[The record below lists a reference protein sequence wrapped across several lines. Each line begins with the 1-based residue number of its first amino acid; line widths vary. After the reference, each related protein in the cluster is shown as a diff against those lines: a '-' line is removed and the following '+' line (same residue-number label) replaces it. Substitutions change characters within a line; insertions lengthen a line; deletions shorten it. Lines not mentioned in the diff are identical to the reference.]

1 MTPNP
6 VGLRTSPDKENHM
19 KKDLSRRTVLR
30 LGALAAA
37 APAVGTMAA
46 GSAGAA
52 PGSASAAATAR
63 AAASQPNLPIAD
75 SWQVRPFTLSQVTLG
90 DSVFKEKRNRLL
102 HYAREYGP
110 SVVNGVRDDQ
120 RGPDRMLRSF
130 RVTAGLD
137 HKGVNPIGS
146 WESPDGNLRGHF
158 SGHFLTLLAQS
169 WASTGEQIFKDKLDY
184 MVDALGECQDALA
197 AQAARPTPRVEG
209 RHGTA
214 IRFTGTPNGHITGD
228 ADVIRLPEG
237 IVSGLTDFTVA
248 AWVNPAVRDDNARVF
263 DFGHPGSAASDSLSR
278 MYLTVHNDTGPR
290 FAITTGGAAAEQRV
304 QATTALTAG
313 QWAHVAIVK
322 SGSTGTIYVNGVA
335 AGSGELTLSPSD
347 LSSTPANWLGRA
359 QFPQVNIKFLN
370 GLMDEFQIF
379 GRGLDAAEVAAV
391 AADPASASADVAWY
405 RFDESPGPVIT
416 DSSGHG
422 RHGEFL
428 GATDGRRHPGFLS
441 AYTEAQFIR
450 LEEFT
455 TYSGTGIWAPYY
467 TLHKI
472 MRGLID
478 AYHLAGSERA
488 LEIVT
493 KMGDWVHSRLSR
505 VPRENLNRMWSL
517 HIAGEFGGSNEN
529 LAHLAAI
536 DTDPER
542 SANHLAAAKAFD
554 NRRTVFPAAV
564 ENRDV
569 LTGIHVNQ
577 HVPQFTGYLRIY
589 EQDTVANAEYFTA
602 ADNFWHMII
611 PHRMFSHGSAGGQYG
626 AAPGRPENTNPELFQ
641 PRGDISESL
650 HYQAATS
657 GTSSGGGETCS
668 SYNLLKLTRNLYF
681 HNPDPAYM
689 DYYERGL
696 TNHILGSRRDND
708 SASDPQ
714 VTYFLP
720 AHPGATRGFGNN
732 GTCCGGTGM
741 ENHTKYQETIYAQSA
756 DGSTLYVNLYIAS
769 TLDWAEKGFTVTQVT
784 DFPRQESTS
793 ITIDGSGP
801 LAVKLR
807 VPYWARRGF
816 TVTVNG
822 ASVDAAAE
830 PGTYLTLDRT
840 WAPGDRID
848 VAMPFDLRTERALD
862 DPEVESL
869 FHGPLVLP
877 ALNRSRDW
885 RQFTFYPSLKLDG
898 DLAAAVEALDEPNF
912 FATHEHTLRPLYVGI
927 NDAHHVYYKRVE
939 PKVVFGSIDSG
950 VSNEA
955 RDDDGDSFLDKVWA
969 AAPFQG
975 HGAFVARVEQ
985 VASEWQAAGR
995 FTRRERQNV
1004 LLAAAQ
1010 AQKDLRAG

>member
-1 MTPNP
+1 
-6 VGLRTSPDKENHM
+6 M
-19 KKDLSRRTVLR
+19 KKDLSRRSVLR

-37 APAVGTMAA
+37 APAVGTLAA
-46 GSAGAA
+46 GTAGGATGGAAAAAGAA
-52 PGSASAAATAR
+52 AGPLETS
-63 AAASQPNLPIAD
+63 LPSLPVAD

-90 DSVFKEKRNRLL
+90 DGVFKEKRNRLL
-102 HYAREYGP
+102 NYAREYGP

-184 MVDALGECQDALA
+184 MVDGLGECQDAFA
-197 AQAARPTPRVEG
+197 AQAAQPTPRVAG
-209 RHGTA
+209 RNGTA
-214 IRFTGTPNGHITGD
+214 IRFSGTPNGHITGD
-228 ADVIRLPEG
+228 ADVIKLPAG
-237 IVSGLTDFTVA
+237 IVAGLSDFTVA
-248 AWVNPAVRDDNARVF
+248 AWVNLAVRDDNARLF
-263 DFGHPGSAASDSLSR
+263 DFGDPGDAASDTLSR
-278 MYLTVHNDTGPR
+278 MYLSVHNGGGPR
-290 FAITTGGAAAEQRV
+290 FGITTSGSAGEQRIE
-304 QATTALTAG
+304 ATTALTAG

-322 SGSTGTIYVNGVA
+322 SGGTGTIYVNGVA
-335 AGSGELTLSPSD
+335 AGTGALSLSPSD
-347 LSSTPANWLGRA
+347 LGSTPDNWIGRA
-359 QFPQVNIKFLN
+359 QYPQVNIKFLN
-370 GLMDEFQIF
+370 GLVDEFQIF
-379 GRGLDAAEVAAV
+379 SRGLSGEEITAVVADAA
-391 AADPASASADVAWY
+391 SAGDDSRVAWY
-405 RFDESPGPVIT
+405 RFDEAPGPTIT

-422 RHGEFL
+422 RHGEFF

-478 AYHLAGSERA
+478 AHHLTGNERA
-488 LEIVT
+488 LEIVK
-493 KMGDWVHSRLSR
+493 KMGDWVHSRLSKVSR
-505 VPRENLNRMWSL
+505 DRLNRMWSL
-517 HIAGEFGGSNEN
+517 HIAGEYGGSNEN

-536 DTDPER
+536 ETDPER
-542 SANHLAAAKAFD
+542 SARYLVAAKAFD
-554 NRRTVFPAAV
+554 NRRTVLPAAI
-564 ENRDV
+564 EDRDV

-589 EQDTVANAEYFTA
+589 EQDTEANAEYYTA
-602 ADNFWHMII
+602 ARNFWNMII
-611 PHRMFSHGSAGGQYG
+611 PQRMFSHGSAGGQYG
-626 AAPGRPENTNPELFQ
+626 AAPGRPANTNPELFQ

-650 HYQAATS
+650 HYQSATS
-657 GTSSGGGETCS
+657 GSSSGGGETCS
-668 SYNLLKLTRNLYF
+668 TYNLLKLTRNLYF
-681 HNPDPAYM
+681 HDPDPAFM

-769 TLDWAEKGFTVTQVT
+769 TLTWAEKGFTVTQVT

-793 ITIDGSGP
+793 ITVDGSGA
-801 LAVKLR
+801 LKVLLR
-807 VPYWARRGF
+807 VPFWATRGF
-816 TVTVNG
+816 TIKVNG
-822 ASVDAAAE
+822 AVVAGTPE
-830 PGTYLTLDRT
+830 PGTYFTLDRT

-848 VAMPFDLRTERALD
+848 ISMPFGLRTERALD
-862 DPEVESL
+862 DPQVESI
-869 FHGPLVLP
+869 FNGPVVLP
-877 ALNRSRDW
+877 ALNTQRTW
-885 RQFTFYPSLKLDG
+885 RTFSFYSQLKLDG
-898 DLAAAVEALDEPNF
+898 DLAAAVAPLEEPNF
-912 FATHEHTLRPLYVGI
+912 FSTHGHTLRPLYIGI
-927 NDAHHVYYKRVE
+927 NEAHHVYYKRIE
-939 PKVVFGSIDSG
+939 PKIVFGSIDSG

-975 HGAFVARVEQ
+975 HGEFVARVEA
-985 VASEWQAAGR
+985 VASDWQAAGR

-1004 LLAAAQ
+1004 IVAASKAQ
-1010 AQKDLRAG
+1010 SELRVE